1 MRRFAG
7 NQEMEKNTMTTY
19 RAPLALMLGTFAM
32 FGCWQQ
38 LDQGASAGVTSVA
51 VNTKDGLGAK
61 FPEMTTTPAIGETAA
76 DNGDPSTFAANGCA
90 KDEFDTQTALNTY
103 CQNCHEGGSNGNFQG
118 VADIMTLVNKPASA
132 KYPAGTMF
140 IVPGDPANS
149 LIFKRIT
156 ALEMP
161 PPTSDVTNPIPHPT
175 ISDMSVL
182 QQWIMCLNSTSTPAP
197 AAN

>member
-1 MRRFAG
+1 
-7 NQEMEKNTMTTY
+7 MTTY

-38 LDQGASAGVTSVA
+38 IDEGASAGVVSVN
-51 VNTKDGLGAK
+51 VNPKDGLGAK
-61 FPEMTTTPAIGETAA
+61 FPAMTTKPAIGKTAA
-76 DNGDPSTFAANGCA
+76 DNGDPTTFADSGCA
-90 KDEFDTQTALNTY
+90 KDEFDTQTALNLY
-103 CQNCHEGGSNGNFQG
+103 CQNCHLGGSNGNFQG
-118 VADIMTLVNKPASA
+118 VNDIMSLVNKAASS
-132 KYPAGTMF
+132 KYPAGTKF

-161 PPTSDVTNPIPHPT
+161 PPSSDVESQLPHPT

-182 QQWIMCLNSTSTPAP
+182 EQWIMCLGSAPAP
-197 AAN
+197 TAASDGGTN